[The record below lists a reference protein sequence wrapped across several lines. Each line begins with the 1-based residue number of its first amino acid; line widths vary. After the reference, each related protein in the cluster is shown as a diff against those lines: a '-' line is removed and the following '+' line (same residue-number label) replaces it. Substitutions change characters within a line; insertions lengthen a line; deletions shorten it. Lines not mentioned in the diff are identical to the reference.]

1 MAASRPYL
9 IPARIDEPHTLRSA
23 LPLRPPTSC
32 ALVYNCERMMNPL
45 KKLAVLVSSIV
56 LAAVLGLTTFDI
68 ALGVL
73 PTIDLWGRV
82 VLLLT
87 AIAASALALPIG
99 MTLRKLIAPAQ
110 AVGYAALAAALAAA
124 LLIGH
129 AIEPR
134 NF

>member
-1 MAASRPYL
+1 
-9 IPARIDEPHTLRSA
+9 
-23 LPLRPPTSC
+23 
-32 ALVYNCERMMNPL
+32 MNPL